1 MAVSPVDEGLRMSEQ
16 PPARRL
22 RGRPRSAPIDQAL
35 LDAAVAEFVANGF
48 HTMSM
53 ESIATRAGVSKV
65 TLYRRWRSK
74 YEVAADV
81 LRMLSDTK
89 VPDDHGSL
97 EADLIALFS
106 NALGS
111 PEARRQATVFMRT
124 MGEITGDPAL
134 LDLYRRHLLRP
145 RIGQIRVLL
154 DRARDRNEIDR
165 SVSSEAA
172 AAMIAG
178 PLVIYHLALLAEP
191 EMTWPDNLAEE
202 FTRRVLVG
210 IGSEKRSRRSKARG
224 A

>member
-1 MAVSPVDEGLRMSEQ
+1 MSEQ
-16 PPARRL
+16 TPARRP
-22 RGRPRSAPIDQAL
+22 RGRPRSGPIDQAL
-35 LDAAVAEFVANGF
+35 QDAALAEFVANGF
-48 HTMSM
+48 HAMSM
-53 ESIATRAGVSKV
+53 ESIANRAGVSKV

-97 EADLIALFS
+97 EADLIALFGT
-106 NALGS
+106 ALGS
-111 PEARRQATVFMRT
+111 PQARSEATVFMRT

-134 LDLYRRHLLRP
+134 LDLYRQHLLRP

-165 SVSSEAA
+165 SVSTEVA

-178 PLVIYHLALLAEP
+178 PLMTYYLTLLAEP
-191 EMTWPDNLAEE
+191 EVIWPDDLAEE

-210 IGSEKRSRRSKARG
+210 ICSHGNERPSQRHAVRR
-224 A
+224 

>member
-1 MAVSPVDEGLRMSEQ
+1 MSEQ
-16 PPARRL
+16 TPARRP

-48 HTMSM
+48 RAMSM

-81 LRMLSDTK
+81 LRILSDTK

-97 EADLIALFS
+97 EADLIALFR

-111 PEARRQATVFMRT
+111 PQARSEATVFMRT

-134 LDLYRRHLLRP
+134 LELYRRHLLRP
-145 RIGQIRVLL
+145 RLGQIQVLL

-172 AAMIAG
+172 VAMIAG
-178 PLVIYHLALLAEP
+178 PLVAYFLALLTEP

-202 FTRRVLVG
+202 FTRRVLLG
-210 IGSEKRSRRSKARG
+210 IGSHERNRR
-224 A
+224 